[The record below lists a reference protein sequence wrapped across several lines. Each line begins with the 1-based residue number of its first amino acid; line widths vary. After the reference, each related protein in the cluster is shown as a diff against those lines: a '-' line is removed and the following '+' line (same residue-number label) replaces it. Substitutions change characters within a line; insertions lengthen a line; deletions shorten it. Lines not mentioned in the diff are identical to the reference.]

1 MSLADELLADLEEM
15 DDDGDAIQEAEMPAF
30 DEAKPEIKGEFFK
43 PAVPKTLT
51 LDDVC
56 KLRNSPQLISILE
69 EIEKYS
75 GKNRSSEDI
84 QVIRLTFFCI
94 KRQSFIFFCDRVR

>member
-15 DDDGDAIQEAEMPAF
+15 DDIGRESPDIEMPAVE
-30 DEAKPEIKGEFFK
+30 EAEVKPEFFK
-43 PAVPKTLT
+43 PAVAKTLT

-56 KLRNSPQLISILE
+56 KLRNSPQLSSILE

-75 GKNRSSEDI
+75 GQNRTSDDI
-84 QVIRLTFFCI
+84 QVCTMFYLVKFSKLIYM
-94 KRQSFIFFCDRVR
+94 S

>member
-15 DDDGDAIQEAEMPAF
+15 ENGDDEEDDRLDAEMPAM
-30 DEAKPEIKGEFFK
+30 EESKTEIKSEFYT
-43 PAVPKTLT
+43 PAVAKTLT

-56 KLRNSPQLISILE
+56 KLRNSPQLIAILE

-84 QVIRLTFFCI
+84 QV
-94 KRQSFIFFCDRVR
+94 

>member
-1 MSLADELLADLEEM
+1 MSLADELLADLEM
-15 DDDGDAIQEAEMPAF
+15 DDGDDLVDHQGMET
-30 DEAKPEIKGEFFK
+30 EIMGEVK
-43 PAVPKTLT
+43 PAVKQEFFAAPVAKLT

-75 GKNRSSEDI
+75 GTNRTSDDIHVSSYKKLLSSMF
-84 QVIRLTFFCI
+84 QI
-94 KRQSFIFFCDRVR
+94 K

>member
-15 DDDGDAIQEAEMPAF
+15 GDDDGDVGMDAEMPAF
-30 DEAKPEIKGEFFK
+30 DETKPQVKSEFFV
-43 PAVPKTLT
+43 PAVSKVLT

-75 GKNRSSEDI
+75 GKNRSSDDI
-84 QVIRLTFFCI
+84 QVVISSCLYFWI
-94 KRQSFIFFCDRVR
+94 NI